1 MKKGTVIGKKFGR
14 LLVLEEFSVCSSSRR
29 RMKCKCLCDCGNMT
43 VVYKQNLLQG
53 NTQSCGCYRDE
64 RIREVNSRHGMSS
77 SHIFDCWSH
86 MKSRCDNPKNIG
98 YKNYGGRGISYCS
111 EWNDFSVFLKWSLEN
126 GYKSGLTIDRID
138 NNKDYTPENC
148 RWATRYQQNNNR
160 RCNIKIT
167 YNGETHTLSQWCKL
181 LDLKYPR
188 TYYRVVVKGW
198 GAEQA
203 FRKEKLNGLAI

>member
-1 MKKGTVIGKKFGR
+1 MKKGTVIGEKFGR
-14 LLVLEEFSVCSSSRR
+14 LLVLKEISPSTSKYKRIMCECI
-29 RMKCKCLCDCGNMT
+29 CDCGNST
-43 VVYKQNLLQG
+43 LVSKDHLKSG
-53 NTQSCGCYRDE
+53 HTKSCGCYKME
-64 RIREVNSRHGMSS
+64 RMVEGNLKHGMRHSPVFES
-77 SHIFDCWSH
+77 WAH
-86 MKSRCDNPKNIG
+86 MKQRCDNPNDKG

-126 GYKSGLTIDRID
+126 GYESGLTIDRIN

-148 RWATRYQQNNNR
+148 RWATRYQQSNNR
-160 RCNIKIT
+160 RCNVKIT